1 MAKGCQIIINGWQNS
16 DFLHCEALAMSDL
29 KLMGR
34 EFAEVFAGSV

>member
-1 MAKGCQIIINGWQNS
+1 MGKVCQITINGRQYS
-16 DFLHCEALAMSDL
+16 DFLHCEVLDMSGL